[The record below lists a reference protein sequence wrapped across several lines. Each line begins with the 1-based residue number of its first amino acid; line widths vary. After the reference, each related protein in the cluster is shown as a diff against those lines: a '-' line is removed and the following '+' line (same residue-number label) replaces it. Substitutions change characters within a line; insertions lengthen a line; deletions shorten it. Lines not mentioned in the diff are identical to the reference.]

1 MEKPSYLKDSEDA
14 RLFNELRKKVNQRVE
29 AISENRDIYIQMK
42 AILLPLIYVG
52 LYFFALFNAE
62 NIGLIY

>member
-29 AISENRDIYIQMK
+29 AISENRDIYIQIK
-42 AILLPLIYVG
+42 AI
-52 LYFFALFNAE
+52 FCH
-62 NIGLIY
+62 